1 MKLPFLPKLPK
12 IGRETACVLA
22 LLAVFSL
29 YILRLVDWQIV
40 RGQEFREESM
50 RNNMDSMEITPARGE
65 ILDKNGVELAGN
77 RTSYDLI
84 YDALKMVYSERNTT
98 IVRVVSLLE
107 ERGEKWRDILPI
119 EVDEE
124 GGYVFSENREGA
136 IASLKEDLSLA
147 EYATAEDC
155 MAALIEEYNCFGYSS
170 EDTRVMASVRY
181 SMTKDGYSRTNPY
194 VIARDVSAETIGV
207 FRERQGE
214 FPGIEGRVSVARYYG
229 DESMLA
235 AHVVGEL
242 GMITDTQYA
251 AAEEN
256 GTAYDSETNPAG
268 YRWTDEMGRSG
279 MELAFESELRGKR
292 GKKSILLDEAGEL
305 RSITVTESAEE
316 GHTIHTTLDTDL
328 QRAAMFSL
336 EENIKA
342 NSGYKKAK
350 DCKAGAAVVL
360 DVKNFGVLACASYP
374 GYDLNKYMEDDAY
387 KLQLLNDEDTKPL
400 NNRALEGVYT
410 PGSVFKP
417 MVALAALQ
425 EGIVTADSTP
435 YNCDMSYRYADL
447 TLACTGEHGYANIYS
462 AMAGS
467 CNAYFCDVG
476 MNLTIRRMDAYAE
489 YFALGTA
496 TGIELPEAL
505 GTMSSPQEYEE
516 SHQAPWTDGLTPQTA
531 IGQCDNAFTPIQ
543 LATYCATIANGGVR
557 MRTHF
562 LDHVTNYTRDEV
574 LRRYEPEVLSDAGLS
589 GDVLSVVQEA
599 MRQVAASPAGTAYGV
614 FGDYP
619 YGVAAKTGTA
629 ELDSGVDAAIEPN
642 LTFIAYAPIE
652 DPQIA
657 VAVVLE
663 RGYKGDYAQ
672 RVAKA
677 IVDQYFGLA
686 TWDTEGNRYNS
697 DGDKIDREWQVVKT
711 KEELDEEE
719 DRQESAGTSSGTE
732 DGTLPEAGLSSEPS
746 GGRDEGIPDT
756 PFTGDATPAPTE
768 SPSPENS
775 GGASESSSVIDFPYW
790 NGENRYISR
799 KE

>member
-12 IGRETACVLA
+12 IGRETMCVLV

-29 YILRLVDWQIV
+29 YILRLADWQIV

-77 RTSYDLI
+77 RTSYDLV
-84 YDALKMVYSERNTT
+84 YDALKMVYAERNTT

-107 ERGEKWRDILPI
+107 ELGEEWRDILPV

-124 GGYVFSENREGA
+124 GGYVFSENRDGA
-136 IASLKEDLSLA
+136 VAVLKEDLNLA
-147 EYATAEDC
+147 EYATAADC

-170 EDTRVMASVRY
+170 EDTRIMASVRY

-194 VIARDVSAETIGV
+194 VIAQNVSAETISV
-207 FRERQGE
+207 FGERQEE
-214 FPGIEGRVSVARYYG
+214 FPGIEGRVSVARHYG
-229 DESMLA
+229 EESALA
-235 AHVVGEL
+235 SHVVGEL

-279 MELAFESELRGKR
+279 LELAFESELRGKR

-305 RSITVTESAEE
+305 RSTTVTESAEE
-316 GHTIHTTLDTDL
+316 GHTIHTTLDMDL
-328 QRAAMFSL
+328 QRAANFSL
-336 EENIKA
+336 EENVKA

-360 DVKNFGVLACASYP
+360 DVKTFGVLACASYP
-374 GYDLNKYMEDDAY
+374 GYDLNRYMEDDEY
-387 KLQLLNDEDTKPL
+387 KLQLLGDEDTKPL

-435 YNCDMSYRYADL
+435 YNCNMSYEYADL
-447 TLACTGEHGYANIYS
+447 TLACTGEHGYADVYS
-462 AMAGS
+462 ALAGS

-476 MNLTIRRMDAYAE
+476 MDLTIRRMDAYAE
-489 YFALGTA
+489 YFALGTT

-505 GTMSSPQEYEE
+505 GTMSNPQEYEE
-516 SHQAPWTDGLTPQTA
+516 SHNIPWTDGLTPQTA

-557 MRTHF
+557 LRTHF
-562 LDHVTNYTRDEV
+562 LDHITNYTRDEV
-574 LRRYEPEVLSDAGLS
+574 LKRYEPEVLSDAGLS
-589 GDVLSVVQEA
+589 EDVLSVVREG

-629 ELDSGVDAAIEPN
+629 ELSDESAIEPN

-657 VAVVLE
+657 VAVVME

-672 RVAKA
+672 RVAKD
-677 IVDQYFGLA
+677 IFDQYFGLA
-686 TWDTEGNRYNS
+686 TWDKDGNRYNS
-697 DGDKIDREWQVVKT
+697 EGDKIDREWQVVKT
-711 KEELDEEE
+711 KDELEEE
-719 DRQESAGTSSGTE
+719 KARREGNGVSSEEESVS
-732 DGTLPEAGLSSEPS
+732 PEPS
-746 GGRDEGIPDT
+746 GAPESSGSRDQGIPNM
-756 PFTGDATPAPTE
+756 PFTGEGSPAPTE
-768 SPSPENS
+768 SPDPES
-775 GGASESSSVIDFPYW
+775 SAGSSESSDLIDFPYW